1 MTALLL
7 TYLVFHI
14 DLNNLYHIDIK
25 IQKVR
30 KYFPFVVI
38 NNMKCIKYYAKVS
51 KTGCVKELQGVYEF
65 PVKSDR
71 LEKYYT
77 TIWGIS
83 CLKNK

>member
-1 MTALLL
+1 
-7 TYLVFHI
+7 
-14 DLNNLYHIDIK
+14 
-25 IQKVR
+25 
-30 KYFPFVVI
+30 
-38 NNMKCIKYYAKVS
+38 MKCIKYYAKVS

-83 CLKNK
+83 CLNK